1 MAKHISD
8 IDLASANANSN
19 ALAANQKAGEQVQAK
34 ATPAHVEAINQLFT
48 ELELS
53 YHNQFH
59 KAFPDHQS
67 LSMAKQLWLRMLAEY
82 PAEFITHAGRKSI
95 CDNTFLPT
103 LHSIREHCDAA
114 ATAGLPDCKAAYIEA
129 CIAKPGEHQWSHPI
143 VYYAGKATDWFFLK
157 GQIESQT
164 YPVFQRN
171 YEILKERIRR
181 GEVLE
186 MPLLKAIESQ
196 QVAPLETDE
205 QKSRLALLRK
215 QLDL

>member
-8 IDLASANANSN
+8 IDLESTNARSRALTAKQAAS
-19 ALAANQKAGEQVQAK
+19 EPVQAK
-34 ATPAHVEAINQLFT
+34 ATEAHVEAINQLFT
-48 ELELS
+48 ELELA

-67 LSMAKQLWLRMLAEY
+67 LSMAKQLWLRMLVEY
-82 PAEFITHAGRKSI
+82 PAEFITYGGRKAI
-95 CDNTFLPT
+95 CENTFLPT
-103 LHSIREHCDAA
+103 VHGIREHCDAA

-129 CIAKPGEHQWSHPI
+129 CTAKPSEHQWSHPI

-157 GQIESQT
+157 GHIESQT
-164 YPVFQRN
+164 YPVFERN

-181 GEVLE
+181 GEILE
-186 MPLLKAIESQ
+186 MPVVKAIEKQ
-196 QVAPLETDE
+196 RVKPLESEE
-205 QKSRLALLRK
+205 QKSRLATLRK